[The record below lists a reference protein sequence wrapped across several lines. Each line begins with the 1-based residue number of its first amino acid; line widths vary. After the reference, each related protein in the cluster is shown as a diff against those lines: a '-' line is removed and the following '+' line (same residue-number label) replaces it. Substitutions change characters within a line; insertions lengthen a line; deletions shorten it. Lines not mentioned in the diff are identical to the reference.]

1 MNIKFG
7 NKSYEEL
14 FHFLYDEIAEKF
26 LLNIECIDDTTMQII
41 GDNFTLLIS
50 YDMDTSWIYY
60 TNKKTDKTYLISNY
74 INVNAESIDRDD
86 IPKVDII
93 SKSIERTLIIQSRVL
108 KRKFENLLEGK
119 SDWFN
124 NYEKSQFFYEVN
136 NL

>member
-7 NKSYEEL
+7 DKNYEEL
-14 FHFLYDEIAEKF
+14 FHYLFNEIAKEF
-26 LLNIECIDDTTMQII
+26 SLNITRIDDTTMELI

-60 TNKKTDKTYLISNY
+60 TNKETKKIYLISNY
-74 INVNAESIDRDD
+74 INVNAEVVDRDD

-108 KRKFENLLEGK
+108 KRKFKNLLEGK
-119 SDWFN
+119 LDWFDS
-124 NYEKSQFFYEVN
+124 YKQSHFFHEVN
-136 NL
+136 K